1 MNDVTVKFADPK
13 LAELVLGELG
23 RLGYAVG
30 DHGDC
35 RLLITDD
42 PLVAYPERRHTL
54 AVTRHPESFEGDADR
69 VLRRPI
75 LMSELRDAVFELMA
89 EQKTV
94 EAPAETRELELLP
107 NGAVRYCGRQIEL
120 TETEYRLL
128 GCLADRRGE
137 ALDRETL
144 NSLLG
149 LSGNAVDV
157 YVCYLRRKLTVD
169 ERNPIATVRG
179 QGYMLK

>member
-1 MNDVTVKFADPK
+1 MNDITVKCTDVK
-13 LAELVLGELG
+13 LFELIYNELCRIGYTVGCDGE
-23 RLGYAVG
+23 
-30 DHGDC
+30 C

-42 PLVAYPERRHTL
+42 PSVGSPDRRFTI
-54 AVTRHPESFEGDADR
+54 AVSRHPEELSDAADC

-75 LMSELRDAVFELMA
+75 LMSELRDAVYELMT
-89 EQKTV
+89 ERSVSTSENEREV
-94 EAPAETRELELLP
+94 EFLSPGR
-107 NGAVRYCGRQIEL
+107 VRYCGHEIEL

-137 ALDRETL
+137 AVERETI

-149 LSGNAVDV
+149 LSGNAADV
-157 YVCYLRRKLTVD
+157 YVCYLRKKLTVD
-169 ERNPIATVRG
+169 ERNPIATLRG